1 MTLFLLII
9 CIKNNLNTCQT
20 SVIVGFSLL
29 NQILLD
35 TVDYQNNEK
44 WSLLI
49 WLVYGLNFINAS
61 FITRGQNVEV
71 VYFSIFGFVTQHGL
85 VNQAVDIMHPM
96 IMSLISVTLLFGP
109 TIFELLQLKENFEI
123 QARKTK

>member
-1 MTLFLLII
+1 M
-9 CIKNNLNTCQT
+9 
-20 SVIVGFSLL
+20 
-29 NQILLD
+29 
-35 TVDYQNNEK
+35 
-44 WSLLI
+44 LI

-96 IMSLISVTLLFGP
+96 IVSLILVTLLFGP